1 MRSRSNFLQAFAWN
15 GHHFLN
21 LLTHS
26 AGNTAGGHPGTM
38 AGDAAASAALPNAV
52 LLHAHA
58 LLVCRLLPPPA
69 LQAKTAFIT
78 RQSEATWLPC
88 KII

>member
-1 MRSRSNFLQAFAWN
+1 
-15 GHHFLN
+15 
-21 LLTHS
+21 
-26 AGNTAGGHPGTM
+26 M
-38 AGDAAASAALPNAV
+38 AGDAGASAALPNVV

-58 LLVCRLLPPPA
+58 LHVSRLLPPPA
-69 LQAKTAFIT
+69 LQAKTVFIT